1 MTLIELI
8 VLAVGLS
15 MDAAAVSISN
25 TLYLKKIGIK
35 NILIMAVSF
44 GFFQGLMPL
53 IGFFAAAS
61 FEKYIVK
68 YDHWV
73 ALILLTLIGGKML
86 NESLRANDEKEVK
99 LNTLTFRMV
108 GVQAVATSIDALAIG
123 ISLSVLKVNIYY
135 AISIISIT
143 TFICCTLA
151 ILAAKRFGHLLGKR
165 AGIIGGIILILIG
178 LKIFVDHIFKG
189 T

>member
-1 MTLIELI
+1 MTIIELI
-8 VLAVGLS
+8 ILAVGLS

-35 NILIMAVSF
+35 NILTMAVSF
-44 GFFQGLMPL
+44 GVFQGLMPL
-53 IGFFAAAS
+53 IGYFAAAS

-86 NESLRANDEKEVK
+86 NESLKADNGKEVK
-99 LNTLTFRMV
+99 LNSLTFRMV
-108 GVQAVATSIDALAIG
+108 AVQAVATSIDALAVG
-123 ISLSVLKVNIYY
+123 VSLSVLKVNIFY
-135 AISIISIT
+135 AVSIISIT
-143 TFICCTLA
+143 TFICCILA
-151 ILAAKRFGHLLGKR
+151 ILAAKKFGHLLGKR

-178 LKIFVDHIFKG
+178 LKIFIDHTFKG
-189 T
+189 